1 MGNGFDYEDEFAR
14 ADAREKQLQRQLNM
28 KDGANIQSNAN
39 GYYQN
44 NGQYDGYDYSPFY
57 DKKGNPISS
66 RSARHLLTGLSVMFF
81 VLALFLAVLMFVIV
95 HSMRQSYARCS
106 VEVQGVIVDNVIS
119 RSGNESTYF
128 PVIRFEYKGREYEQ
142 KSDSGSYPAKYE
154 TGQVVTVHINPDNPK
169 ELYIEKDDSTVISG
183 LSVISGAFLVLGI
196 MLVIVSVK
204 SKRNERNSVM
214 M

>member
-28 KDGANIQSNAN
+28 KDGVNIQSNAN

-44 NGQYDGYDYSPFY
+44 YGQYDGYDYSPFY
-57 DKKGNPISS
+57 DKKGSPISS

-119 RSGNESTYF
+119 RSGNESTCF

-142 KSDSGSYPAKYE
+142 KSDSGSYPVKYE